1 MVAFADPGWNPTCIR
16 RVAKTYPSGSE
27 VVEVVSDA
35 GPGFAKLLGNKE
47 GPHVLAC
54 EWIGTRLAALLGLP
68 VFDHAVFEYDGVPE
82 IELASGCV
90 AQSGPAWITRKEEGQ
105 VWSGEEEDLKLLA
118 NPEDLAGLV
127 LLDTWIL
134 NCDRH
139 CPAIQPTR
147 INRNNVFL
155 ARRELSDDALTLVV
169 MDHTHAFTCGR
180 ALTQK
185 LAGIDRVKSDD
196 IYGLFPEFQ
205 KWMKSQHMQAAC
217 DRLAGIPDNAIREVV
232 DGTPDMWLE
241 DLTLRETVEQ
251 FLTGRRDY
259 LAPDL
264 TTRIFPQTE
273 LF

>member
-1 MVAFADPGWNPTCIR
+1 M
-16 RVAKTYPSGSE
+16 
-27 VVEVVSDA
+27 
-35 GPGFAKLLGNKE
+35 
-47 GPHVLAC
+47 
-54 EWIGTRLAALLGLP
+54 LGLP
-68 VFDHAVFEYDGVPE
+68 VFEHTLLEFDGVPE
-82 IELASGCV
+82 IELASSRV
-90 AQSGPAWITRKEEGQ
+90 AQPGPAWITRKEEGLS
-105 VWSGEEEDLKLLA
+105 WSGEEEDLKLLA

-127 LLDTWIL
+127 VLDTWIL

-139 CPAIQPTR
+139 CPAIHSTR

-155 ARRELSDDALTLVV
+155 ARRQPFDDALTLVV

-196 IYGLFPEFQ
+196 IYGLFPEFRQ
-205 KWMKSQHMQAAC
+205 WMTARHMHDAC
-217 DRLAGIPDNAIREVV
+217 DRLAGIPDSAIREVI
-232 DGTPDMWLE
+232 DGTPDAWLE
-241 DLTLRETVEQ
+241 DSTLREVIER

-273 LF
+273 LFLSSTNRI

>member
-1 MVAFADPGWNPTCIR
+1 MVAFAEPGWNPTCIR

-35 GPGFAKLLGNKE
+35 GPGFAKFLGNKE

-68 VFDHAVFEYDGVPE
+68 VFDYAVFEYDGVPE

-90 AQSGPAWITRKEEGQ
+90 AQAGPAWITRKEEGHP
-105 VWSGEEEDLKLLA
+105 WSGEEEDLKLLA

-127 LLDTWIL
+127 VLDTWIL

-139 CPAIQPTR
+139 CPEPRR

-155 ARRELSDDALTLVV
+155 ARREHSHDSLTLVV
-169 MDHTHAFTCGR
+169 MDYTHAFTCGR

-196 IYGLFPEFQ
+196 IYGLFPEFR
-205 KWMKSQHMQAAC
+205 KWMTAQHMQAVC
-217 DRLAGIPDNAIREVV
+217 DRLARISDSAIREVV
-232 DGTPDMWLE
+232 DGTPDAWLE
-241 DLTLRETVEQ
+241 DLPLREAVER